1 MSNDEERAV
10 LAGGCFWGVQDLIR
24 RYDGVLS
31 TRVGY
36 TGGNVSLATYRNHG
50 SHAEAV
56 EVIFDPA
63 RISYRQIL
71 EFFFQIHD
79 PTTRNIARATTSGP
93 ATDLRSSTPVTSRS
107 GLPKTPSRTSMLQG
121 CGRARSLRKS
131 FRQATSGRPNP
142 SIRIISNDIPTA
154 TPAISFGPTGDC
166 RFAPTRLQSRRD
178 SGSSSKSHVGRCV
191 MQCAAPG
198 PRMIRAGS
206 RVTTKTRMQCP
217 KVLLE

>member
-1 MSNDEERAV
+1 MTEERAV

-36 TGGNVSLATYRNHG
+36 TGGSVSHATYRNHG

-63 RISYRQIL
+63 RVSYRQIL

-79 PTTRNIARATTSGP
+79 RPRAIARATTSGP

-107 GLPKTPSRTSMLQG
+107 GLPKTPSPTSIFRPVAGQG
-121 CGRARSLRKS
+121 RYGSR
-131 FRQATSGRPNP
+131 SGRRLLGGRTRA
-142 SIRIISNDIPTA
+142 SGLSPT
-154 TPAISFGPTGDC
+154 I
-166 RFAPTRLQSRRD
+166 SRRLHLPFRPSPLETAD
-178 SGSSSKSHVGRCV
+178 SHRQDCK
-191 MQCAAPG
+191 AL
-198 PRMIRAGS
+198 
-206 RVTTKTRMQCP
+206 VTADRPANRTLGTLGG
-217 KVLLE
+217 V